1 MKLICLCLHFSRG
14 TLFLPRFFPSA
25 HKLTENGY
33 PSHNPRWRHL
43 NQEWFCSCFASQAH
57 SILFFASLQHVKQHS
72 LTCYTSHFV
81 CFSCSSSLPYRPL
94 MLQCHISHTV
104 QSTWCGHYILMC
116 SGAQQVCASSKTTQ
130 TSIRVLF
137 YLRRF
142 LTIISQE
149 EHTMK
154 TAYSAE
160 EGFQTKW
167 ICNSL
172 HQKLSTELRQN
183 GGFFCF

>member
-1 MKLICLCLHFSRG
+1 M
-14 TLFLPRFFPSA
+14 
-25 HKLTENGY
+25 
-33 PSHNPRWRHL
+33 
-43 NQEWFCSCFASQAH
+43 
-57 SILFFASLQHVKQHS
+57 
-72 LTCYTSHFV
+72 
-81 CFSCSSSLPYRPL
+81 
-94 MLQCHISHTV
+94 
-104 QSTWCGHYILMC
+104 CG
-116 SGAQQVCASSKTTQ
+116 GAQQGCVSSKTTQ

-142 LTIISQE
+142 LTIISQ

-183 GGFFCF
+183 GGFFGF